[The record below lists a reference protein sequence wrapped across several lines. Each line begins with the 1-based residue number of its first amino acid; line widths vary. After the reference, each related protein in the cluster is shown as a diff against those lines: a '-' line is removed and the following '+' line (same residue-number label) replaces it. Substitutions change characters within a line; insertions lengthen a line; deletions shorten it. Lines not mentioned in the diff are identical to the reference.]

1 MILLIARGRWNV
13 DGKQGAIFIVFHVTS
28 AFTRPG
34 ANGLLLLFNYKLL
47 PEKFFGKEM
56 EL

>member
-1 MILLIARGRWNV
+1 MILLIACGRWNV

-47 PEKFFGKEM
+47 PEKFFGEEM